1 MKTLQTLVLLCGAM
15 AALAILPVSA
25 TPALRDGQHDFDY
38 QFGAWHVHVRRLLHP
53 HSGSTAWVNYDGT
66 HVVTK
71 VWNGRANLGVLEI
84 DGPAGHIEGQSLR
97 LYDPRAHQWIVSF
110 APSSTGT
117 MGQPMAG
124 AFDRGRGEFF
134 NTETQDG
141 RTVLVRSIT
150 SDITATSYRDE
161 YAYSDDGGETWEP
174 NWIATYTRASSS
186 ITPKV
191 PSDPGASDSQ
201 SHAFDFNFGTWRT
214 HIHFLRLLPNG
225 STDWVAMSGKVAV
238 RKIWGGRALMEE
250 IAADGPAA
258 HLEGLTMFLYN
269 PQTHQWT
276 QTFAGSDGS
285 WEASMY
291 GTFSNGRGVLV
302 SQDVY
307 NGKMA
312 LIRGVWSN
320 ITPNAHRFEEF
331 YSYDAGASWHPA
343 FIGDLTRLK

>member
-1 MKTLQTLVLLCGAM
+1 MLVLLCAAT

-25 TPALRDGQHDFDY
+25 TPALRGGQHDFDY
-38 QFGAWHVHVRRLLHP
+38 QFGTWHVHVRRLLHP
-53 HSGSTAWVNYDGT
+53 RSGSTVWTNYDGT

-71 VWNGRANLGVLEI
+71 VWNGRANLGVLEV
-84 DGPAGHIEGQSLR
+84 DGRAGHIEGQSLR
-97 LYDPRAHQWIVSF
+97 LYDPQAHQWIVSF

-117 MGQPMAG
+117 MGPPMVG

-134 NTETQDG
+134 NTETVDG
-141 RTVLVRSIT
+141 RTVLSRSIT
-150 SDITATSYRDE
+150 SDITASSYRDE
-161 YAYSDDGGETWEP
+161 YALSSDGGKTWAS
-174 NWIATYTRASSS
+174 NWIATYTRAASSD
-186 ITPKV
+186 TPNV
-191 PSDPGASDSQ
+191 PSDTDASDPQ

-214 HIHFLRLLPNG
+214 NIHFLRFLPNG
-225 STDWVAMSGKVAV
+225 STAWAAMVGTVAV

-250 IAADGPAA
+250 IKADGPAA
-258 HLEGLTMFLYN
+258 HLKGLTMFLYN

-276 QTFAGSDGS
+276 QTFAGADGS

-291 GTFSNGRGVLV
+291 GSFSNGRGVLV
-302 SQDVY
+302 SQDQF

-331 YSYDAGASWHPA
+331 YSHDAGGSWHLA
-343 FIGDLTRLK
+343 FIGNLTRLR

>member
-1 MKTLQTLVLLCGAM
+1 MKTVRMLVVLCGAL
-15 AALAILPVSA
+15 AALPILSVSA
-25 TPALRDGQHDFDY
+25 TPVLRDGQHDFDY
-38 QFGAWHVHVRRLLHP
+38 QFGTWHVHVRRLLHP
-53 HSGSTAWVNYDGT
+53 LSGSTAWVNYEGT

-84 DGPAGHIEGQSLR
+84 DGPSGHIEGQSLR
-97 LYDPRAHQWIVSF
+97 LYDPQAHQWTVSF

-117 MGQPMAG
+117 MGAPMVG
-124 AFDRGRGEFF
+124 AFDSGRGEFI
-134 NTETQDG
+134 TMETYDG

-150 SDITATSYRDE
+150 SDITTTSYRDE
-161 YAYSDDGGETWEP
+161 YALSNDGGKTWES
-174 NWIATYTRASSS
+174 NWIATYTRASSTQ
-186 ITPKV
+186 TPNV
-191 PSDPGASDSQ
+191 PSDATASDPQ

-214 HIHFLRLLPNG
+214 HIHFLHLLPNG
-225 STDWVAMSGKVAV
+225 STDWVAMIGTVAV

-250 IAADGPAA
+250 IEADGSTG
-258 HLEGLTMFLYN
+258 HFEGLTMFLYN

-285 WEASMY
+285 WEPSMY
-291 GTFSNGRGVLV
+291 GTFTRGRGILV
-302 SQDVY
+302 EQDLY

-312 LIRGVWSN
+312 LIRGVWSD

-331 YSYDAGASWHPA
+331 YSYDAGESWHPA

>member
-1 MKTLQTLVLLCGAM
+1 MKMLRTPVLLCAAM
-15 AALAILPVSA
+15 AALAILPASA
-25 TPALRDGQHDFDY
+25 TPAPRDGQHDFDY
-38 QFGAWHVHVRRLLHP
+38 QFGTWHVQVRRLLHSR
-53 HSGSTAWVNYDGT
+53 SGPVAWVNYEGT

-97 LYDPRAHQWIVSF
+97 LYDPKAHQWTVSF

-117 MGQPMAG
+117 MGPPMIG
-124 AFDRGRGEFF
+124 AFDNGRGEFF
-134 NTETQDG
+134 TMESQDG
-141 RTVLVRSIT
+141 RTVLVRSTT

-161 YAYSDDGGETWEP
+161 YASSDDGGKTWEP

-186 ITPKV
+186 DVQNV
-191 PSDPGASDSQ
+191 PSGAGLSDSQ

-214 HIHFLRLLPNG
+214 HIRFLNLLPNG
-225 STDWVAMSGKVAV
+225 TTDWVAMSGTVAV
-238 RKIWGGRALMEE
+238 RKIWGGRALLEE
-250 IAADGPAA
+250 IQADGATE
-258 HLEGLTMFLYN
+258 HLKGLTMFLYN

-285 WEASMY
+285 WESSMY

-331 YSYDAGASWHPA
+331 YSYDAGASWHRA
-343 FIGDLTRLK
+343 FVGNLTRLR